1 MKHFTLLLVS
11 CVCGL
16 TAHAQMTVTGRF
28 ELGSPNYAALSIPQ
42 EFSYDNSPKLTMYDN
57 SSQQE
62 SMLIYDEDLNLVK
75 TVDLG
80 RDMTF
85 DYQLTYQD
93 LKREVKEVS
102 EKGKQQTRTYSSF
115 QYFVEQNMIMDPTFT
130 QKLIIT
136 IQENGDSLI
145 TYDYS
150 NNQYG
155 VTNEKMYFAYNYFG
169 RKYPKIYWICSQ
181 GKMYEYRTRYAI
193 TYTDWHSAGTHT
205 STEHKKMERIKLC
218 NINLNRGDGRANY
231 YFVVSQTLFNHDAA
245 YEYVVPKFKL
255 SSKETAPSDEVSI
268 IYNPDEDET
277 VVTTGSAVISEES
290 KLALAGFKVV
300 SADGT
305 VVNDLDFDGD
315 FKGNI
320 DIYYAYVITI
330 GKNTYL
336 AFNGTVGG
344 KRSTV
349 FYKID
354 RTTSSIRQVKKAAL
368 SMMLSPVVAGRNAT
382 IDIKLKD
389 ENNAGSEI
397 AVVSASGTQVEH
409 ISMPANQTS
418 SQFNINASSGIYCV
432 SRIQKGKVIETKKIV
447 IK

>member
-1 MKHFTLLLVS
+1 
-11 CVCGL
+11 
-16 TAHAQMTVTGRF
+16 MTVTGRF
-28 ELGSPNYAALSIPQ
+28 ELGSPNHAALSIPQ

-93 LKREVKEVS
+93 EKREVKEVS
-102 EKGKQQTRTYSSF
+102 EKGKQQTGTYPSF
-115 QYFVEQNMIMDPTFT
+115 QYFVEQNMMLDPTFIT

-145 TYDYS
+145 TYDS
-150 NNQYG
+150 SKEKNG
-155 VTNEKMYFAYNYFG
+155 LTLTNEEMYFAYNYFG

-181 GKMYEYRTRYAI
+181 GKMYEYRTAYAI

-218 NINLNRGDGRANY
+218 NINLNRGDGRANN

-255 SSKETAPSDEVSI
+255 SSKGTASSGGGSLIDGS
-268 IYNPDEDET
+268 YRDET
-277 VVTTGSAVISEES
+277 VVTTRSAVVSEES

-315 FKGNI
+315 FEGNI

-336 AFNGTVGG
+336 AFNGTAGD
-344 KRSTV
+344 KWSTV

-354 RTTSSIRQVKKAAL
+354 RTTSGIRQVKKAAL

>member
-1 MKHFTLLLVS
+1 
-11 CVCGL
+11 
-16 TAHAQMTVTGRF
+16 MTVTGRF
-28 ELGSPNYAALSIPQ
+28 ELGSPNHAALSIPQ

-93 LKREVKEVS
+93 EKREVKEVS
-102 EKGKQQTRTYSSF
+102 EKGKQQTGTYPSF
-115 QYFVEQNMIMDPTFT
+115 QYFVEQNMMLDPTFIT

-145 TYDYS
+145 TYDS
-150 NNQYG
+150 SKEKNG
-155 VTNEKMYFAYNYFG
+155 LTLTNEEMYFAYNYFG

-181 GKMYEYRTRYAI
+181 GKMYEYRTAYAI

-218 NINLNRGDGRANY
+218 NINLNRGDGRANN

-255 SSKETAPSDEVSI
+255 SSKGTASSGGGSLIDGS
-268 IYNPDEDET
+268 YRDET
-277 VVTTGSAVISEES
+277 VVTTRSAVVSEKS

-315 FKGNI
+315 FEGNI

-336 AFNGTVGG
+336 AFNGTAGD
-344 KRSTV
+344 KWSTV

-354 RTTSSIRQVKKAAL
+354 RTTSGIRQVKKAAL